1 MNPYYKNIVKLLL
14 DTLPFVFS
22 DGTFVLKGGTAINLF
37 YRNLPRL
44 SVDIDLAYAERK
56 HDRETALENITGRLS
71 KISAELKKYG
81 MDTDRTRFEAD
92 TTKLVV
98 TRGSYRVKLEVNHV
112 FRGILK
118 PPKKITVSPNVEKMF
133 MSAPEAYVMDH
144 DELYAGKIMAAL
156 NRQHPRDLFD
166 VKKLYE
172 NGGITDE
179 IIDCFVCYLC
189 GGNGVFYETLDPNPK
204 DIRDVF
210 AKDFDGM
217 QFERTT
223 PEELTEIFLR
233 LKRDVVGMMRNERKD
248 FLVGFSRAVPDF
260 SLAPFPELSEYPAIK
275 WKLLNLEKFG
285 KKSPAEFALQAKKL
299 EDLFSM

>member
-1 MNPYYKNIVKLLL
+1 MNQYYKNIVKLLL

-22 DGTFVLKGGTAINLF
+22 DGTFVLKGGAAINLF

-98 TRGSYRVKLEVNHV
+98 TRGSCRVKLEVNHV

-133 MSAPEAYVMDH
+133 MSTPEAYVMDH

-172 NGGITDE
+172 NGGITDG

-223 PEELTEIFLR
+223 PEELTKIFLR
-233 LKRDVVGMMRNERKD
+233 LKRDVVGMIRNERKD
-248 FLVGFSRAVPDF
+248 FLVGFSKAVPDF
-260 SLAPFPELSEYPAIK
+260 SEVDFILIL
-275 WKLLNLEKFG
+275 
-285 KKSPAEFALQAKKL
+285 
-299 EDLFSM
+299 

>member
-1 MNPYYKNIVKLLL
+1 MNQYYKNIVKLLL
-14 DTLPFVFS
+14 DTLPFLFS

-56 HDRETALENITGRLS
+56 HDCETALGNITDRLS

-98 TRGSYRVKLEVNHV
+98 TRGSCRVKLEVNHV

-172 NGGITDE
+172 NGGITDG

-248 FLVGFSRAVPDF
+248 FLVGFSRVVPDF

-285 KKSPAEFALQAKKL
+285 KKSPAEFALQTKKL